1 VKKGIFYPKQP
12 GYKISDILVLKYYAI
27 IVGAGFGSRMQSEV
41 PKQFM
46 LLNGKPILMH
56 TIEAFHY
63 SDFKPEIIVVLNVD
77 FHTYWEQL
85 CEKYN
90 FSIPHTLIK
99 GGLQRFHS
107 VKNGIKAIR
116 GKSVIAIHDAVRPLA
131 SNELI
136 CCSFREAEQTGNA
149 VVAIK
154 SKESVR
160 QQKGNSSLS
169 LNRDEIYLIQTP
181 QTFQFEILNKA
192 YKQEYR
198 NEFTDDAS
206 VVERTG
212 ITLNLIEGESKNLK
226 ITFPEDLT
234 LAEFYLS
241 QTK

>member
-1 VKKGIFYPKQP
+1 
-12 GYKISDILVLKYYAI
+12 
-27 IVGAGFGSRMQSEV
+27 MQSDV

-46 LLNGKPILMH
+46 LLNGKPILMY
-56 TIEAFHY
+56 TIESFYY
-63 SDFKPEIIVVLNVD
+63 SDFKPEIILVLNVD
-77 FHTYWEQL
+77 FITYWEQL

-90 FSIPHTLIK
+90 FLIPHTLIK

-107 VKNGIKAIR
+107 VKNGIKAI
-116 GKSVIAIHDAVRPLA
+116 KEDSVIAIHDAVRPLA

-136 CCSFREAEQTGNA
+136 CRSFKEAEQLGNA
-149 VVAIK
+149 IVAIK
-154 SKESVR
+154 SKDSVR

-181 QTFQFEILNKA
+181 QTFQFELLNTA
-192 YKQEYR
+192 YKQEYSK
-198 NEFTDDAS
+198 EFTDDAS

-226 ITFPEDLT
+226 ITFPEDLS

-241 QTK
+241 QTKNKT

>member
-1 VKKGIFYPKQP
+1 MQ
-12 GYKISDILVLKYYAI
+12 SDI
-27 IVGAGFGSRMQSEV
+27 

-56 TIEAFHY
+56 TIEAFFY

-77 FHTYWEQL
+77 FITYWEQL

-107 VKNGIKAIR
+107 VKNGIKAI
-116 GKSVIAIHDAVRPLA
+116 SEDSIIAIHDAVRPLA

-136 CCSFREAEQTGNA
+136 CRSFKEAEQLGNA

-154 SKESVR
+154 SKDSVR
-160 QQKGNSSLS
+160 QQKGNSSLP

-181 QTFQFEILNKA
+181 QTFQFELLNNA
-192 YKQEYR
+192 YKQEYN

-226 ITFPEDLT
+226 ITFAEDLS

-241 QTK
+241 QTKNKA

>member
-1 VKKGIFYPKQP
+1 
-12 GYKISDILVLKYYAI
+12 
-27 IVGAGFGSRMQSEV
+27 
-41 PKQFM
+41 M

-56 TIEAFHY
+56 TIESFYY
-63 SDFKPEIIVVLNVD
+63 SDFKPEIILVLNVD
-77 FHTYWEQL
+77 FITYWEQL

-90 FSIPHTLIK
+90 FLIPHTLIK

-107 VKNGIKAIR
+107 VKNGIKAI
-116 GKSVIAIHDAVRPLA
+116 KEDSVIAIHDAVRPLA

-136 CCSFREAEQTGNA
+136 CRSFKEAEQLGNA
-149 VVAIK
+149 IVAIK
-154 SKESVR
+154 SKDSVR

-181 QTFQFEILNKA
+181 QTFQFELLNNA
-192 YKQEYR
+192 YKQEYN

-226 ITFPEDLT
+226 ITFAEDLN

-241 QTK
+241 QTKNKA

>member
-1 VKKGIFYPKQP
+1 M
-12 GYKISDILVLKYYAI
+12 KYYAI

-154 SKESVR
+154 SKDSVR

>member
-1 VKKGIFYPKQP
+1 
-12 GYKISDILVLKYYAI
+12 
-27 IVGAGFGSRMQSEV
+27 
-41 PKQFM
+41 
-46 LLNGKPILMH
+46 MH
-56 TIEAFHY
+56 TIESFYY
-63 SDFKPEIIVVLNVD
+63 SDFKPEIILVLNVD
-77 FHTYWEQL
+77 FITYWEQL

-90 FSIPHTLIK
+90 FLIPHTLIK

-107 VKNGIKAIR
+107 VKNGIKAI
-116 GKSVIAIHDAVRPLA
+116 KEDSVIAIHDAVRPLA

-136 CCSFREAEQTGNA
+136 CRSFKEAEQLGNA
-149 VVAIK
+149 IVAIK
-154 SKESVR
+154 SKDSVR

-181 QTFQFEILNKA
+181 QTFQFELLNTA
-192 YKQEYR
+192 YKQEYS

-226 ITFPEDLT
+226 ITFPEDLS

-241 QTK
+241 QTKNKT

>member
-1 VKKGIFYPKQP
+1 
-12 GYKISDILVLKYYAI
+12 
-27 IVGAGFGSRMQSEV
+27 
-41 PKQFM
+41 
-46 LLNGKPILMH
+46 MH
-56 TIEAFHY
+56 TIEAFFY

-77 FHTYWEQL
+77 FITYWEQL

-107 VKNGIKAIR
+107 VKNGIKAI
-116 GKSVIAIHDAVRPLA
+116 SEDSIIAIHDAVRPLA

-136 CCSFREAEQTGNA
+136 CRSFKEAEQLGNA

-154 SKESVR
+154 SKDSVR
-160 QQKGNSSLS
+160 QQKGNSSLP

-181 QTFQFEILNKA
+181 QTFQFELLNNA
-192 YKQEYR
+192 YKQEYS

-226 ITFPEDLT
+226 ITFAEDLN

-241 QTK
+241 QTKNKA

>member
-1 VKKGIFYPKQP
+1 MQ
-12 GYKISDILVLKYYAI
+12 SDI
-27 IVGAGFGSRMQSEV
+27 

-56 TIEAFHY
+56 TIEAFYY
-63 SDFKPEIIVVLNVD
+63 SDFKPEVIVVLNVD
-77 FHTYWEQL
+77 FLTHWEEL

-107 VKNGIKAIR
+107 VKNGMKSIKGKAI
-116 GKSVIAIHDAVRPLA
+116 IAIHDAVRPLA

-136 CCSFREAEQTGNA
+136 CRSFREAEETGNA

-154 SKESVR
+154 SKDSVR
-160 QQKGNSSLS
+160 QKKGNSSRP
-169 LNRDEIYLIQTP
+169 LNREEIYLVQTP
-181 QTFQFEILNKA
+181 QTFQFELLNKA

-212 ITLNLIEGESKNLK
+212 VTINLIEGESKNLK
-226 ITFPEDLT
+226 ITFPEDLS

>member
-1 VKKGIFYPKQP
+1 MQ
-12 GYKISDILVLKYYAI
+12 SDI
-27 IVGAGFGSRMQSEV
+27 

-56 TIEAFHY
+56 TIESFYY
-63 SDFKPEIIVVLNVD
+63 SDFKPEIILVLNVD
-77 FHTYWEQL
+77 FITYWEQL

-90 FSIPHTLIK
+90 FLIPHTLIK

-107 VKNGIKAIR
+107 VKNGIKAI
-116 GKSVIAIHDAVRPLA
+116 KEDSVIAIHDAVRPLA

-136 CCSFREAEQTGNA
+136 CRSFKEAEQLGNA
-149 VVAIK
+149 IVAIK
-154 SKESVR
+154 SKDSVR

-181 QTFQFEILNKA
+181 QTFQFELLNNA
-192 YKQEYR
+192 YKQEYN

-226 ITFPEDLT
+226 ITFAEDLN

-241 QTK
+241 QTKNKA

>member
-1 VKKGIFYPKQP
+1 
-12 GYKISDILVLKYYAI
+12 
-27 IVGAGFGSRMQSEV
+27 MQSDV

-56 TIEAFHY
+56 TIESFYY
-63 SDFKPEIIVVLNVD
+63 SDFKPEIILVLNVD
-77 FHTYWEQL
+77 FITYWEQL

-90 FSIPHTLIK
+90 FLIPHTLIK

-107 VKNGIKAIR
+107 VKNGIKAIK
-116 GKSVIAIHDAVRPLA
+116 GDSVIAIHDAVRPLA

-136 CCSFREAEQTGNA
+136 CRSFKEAEESGNA
-149 VVAIK
+149 IVAIK
-154 SKESVR
+154 SKDSVR

-181 QTFQFEILNKA
+181 QTFQFELLNTA
-192 YKQEYR
+192 YKQEYS

-226 ITFPEDLT
+226 ITFPEDLS

-241 QTK
+241 QTKNKA

>member
-1 VKKGIFYPKQP
+1 
-12 GYKISDILVLKYYAI
+12 
-27 IVGAGFGSRMQSEV
+27 MQSET

-46 LLNGKPILMH
+46 LLNSKPILMH
-56 TIEAFHY
+56 TIEAFYY
-63 SDFKPEIIVVLNVD
+63 SDLKPDIIVVLNVD

-85 CEKYN
+85 CKKYN

-107 VKNGIKAIR
+107 VKNGIRSIKGNA
-116 GKSVIAIHDAVRPLA
+116 VVAIHDAVRPLA
-131 SNELI
+131 SNEII
-136 CCSFREAEQTGNA
+136 CRSFREAEQTGNA

-154 SKESVR
+154 TRDSVR
-160 QQKGNSSLS
+160 QKMGNSSIP
-169 LNRDEIYLIQTP
+169 LNRDEIYLVQTP
-181 QTFQFEILNKA
+181 QTFQFALLNKA

-212 ITLNLIEGESKNLK
+212 VTINLIEGESKNLK
-226 ITFPEDLT
+226 ITFPEDLS

>member
-1 VKKGIFYPKQP
+1 M
-12 GYKISDILVLKYYAI
+12 KYYAI
-27 IVGAGFGSRMQSEV
+27 IVGGGSGSRMQSDV

-56 TIEAFHY
+56 TIESFYY
-63 SDFKPEIIVVLNVD
+63 SDFKPEIILVLNVD
-77 FHTYWEQL
+77 FITYWEQL

-90 FSIPHTLIK
+90 FLIPHTLIK

-107 VKNGIKAIR
+107 VKNGIKAI
-116 GKSVIAIHDAVRPLA
+116 KEDSVIAIHDAVRPLA

-136 CCSFREAEQTGNA
+136 CRSFKEAEESGNA
-149 VVAIK
+149 IVAIK
-154 SKESVR
+154 SKDSVR
-160 QQKGNSSLS
+160 QQKGNTSLS

-181 QTFQFEILNKA
+181 QTFQFELLNTA
-192 YKQEYR
+192 YKQEYS

-226 ITFPEDLT
+226 ITFPEDLS

-241 QTK
+241 QTKNKA

>member
-1 VKKGIFYPKQP
+1 MQ
-12 GYKISDILVLKYYAI
+12 SDI
-27 IVGAGFGSRMQSEV
+27 

-56 TIEAFHY
+56 TIEAFY
-63 SDFKPEIIVVLNVD
+63 NSDFKPEVILVLNVD

-85 CEKYN
+85 CEKYH

-107 VKNGIKAIR
+107 VKNAIKAIK

-136 CCSFREAEQTGNA
+136 CRSFREAEKIGNA

-154 SKESVR
+154 SKDSVR
-160 QQKGNSSLS
+160 QKKGNSSLS
-169 LNRDEIYLIQTP
+169 LNRDEIYLVQTP
-181 QTFQFEILNKA
+181 QTFQFELLNKA

-206 VVERTG
+206 VVERIGVT
-212 ITLNLIEGESKNLK
+212 INLIEGESKNLK
-226 ITFPEDLT
+226 ITFPEDLV

-241 QTK
+241 QKK

>member
-1 VKKGIFYPKQP
+1 
-12 GYKISDILVLKYYAI
+12 
-27 IVGAGFGSRMQSEV
+27 
-41 PKQFM
+41 M

-56 TIEAFHY
+56 TIEAFFY

-77 FHTYWEQL
+77 FITYWEQL

-107 VKNGIKAIR
+107 VKNGIKAI
-116 GKSVIAIHDAVRPLA
+116 SEDSIIAIHDAVRPLA

-136 CCSFREAEQTGNA
+136 CRSFKEAEQLGNA

-154 SKESVR
+154 SKDSVR
-160 QQKGNSSLS
+160 QQKGNSSLP

-181 QTFQFEILNKA
+181 QTFQFELLNNA
-192 YKQEYR
+192 YKQEYN

-226 ITFPEDLT
+226 ITFAEDLS

-241 QTK
+241 QTKNKA

>member
-1 VKKGIFYPKQP
+1 MPIMPTALP
-12 GYKISDILVLKYYAI
+12 TIMPIL
-27 IVGAGFGSRMQSEV
+27 M
-41 PKQFM
+41 
-46 LLNGKPILMH
+46 PILMH
-56 TIEAFHY
+56 TIEAFFC

-77 FHTYWEQL
+77 FITYWEQL

-107 VKNGIKAIR
+107 VKNGIKAI
-116 GKSVIAIHDAVRPLA
+116 SEDSIIAIHDAVRPLA

-136 CCSFREAEQTGNA
+136 CRSFKEAEQLGNA

-154 SKESVR
+154 SKDSVR
-160 QQKGNSSLS
+160 QQKGNSSLP

-181 QTFQFEILNKA
+181 QTFQFELLNNA
-192 YKQEYR
+192 YKQEYS

-226 ITFPEDLT
+226 ITFAEDLS

-241 QTK
+241 QTKNKA

>member
-1 VKKGIFYPKQP
+1 
-12 GYKISDILVLKYYAI
+12 
-27 IVGAGFGSRMQSEV
+27 MQSDV

-56 TIEAFHY
+56 TIEAFY
-63 SDFKPEIIVVLNVD
+63 NSDFKPEVILVLNVD

-85 CEKYN
+85 CEKYH

-107 VKNGIKAIR
+107 VKNAIKAIK

-136 CCSFREAEQTGNA
+136 CRSFREAEKIGNA
-149 VVAIK
+149 VVSIK
-154 SKESVR
+154 SKDSVR
-160 QQKGNSSLS
+160 QKKGNSSLS
-169 LNRDEIYLIQTP
+169 LNRDEIYLVQTP
-181 QTFQFEILNKA
+181 QTFQFELLNKA

-206 VVERTG
+206 VVERIGVT
-212 ITLNLIEGESKNLK
+212 INLIEGESKNLK
-226 ITFPEDLT
+226 ITFPEDLV

-241 QTK
+241 QKK

>member
-1 VKKGIFYPKQP
+1 MQP
-12 GYKISDILVLKYYAI
+12 GNKISDILVLKYYAI
-27 IVGAGFGSRMQSEV
+27 IVGAGSGSRMQSDV

-56 TIEAFHY
+56 TIEAFYY
-63 SDFKPEIIVVLNVD
+63 SDFKPEIILVLNVD

-85 CEKYN
+85 CKNYN

-107 VKNGIKAIR
+107 VKNGIEALR
-116 GKSVIAIHDAVRPLA
+116 EESVIAIHDAVRPIV

-136 CCSFREAEQTGNA
+136 CRSFIEAEQTGNA

-154 SKESVR
+154 SKDSVR
-160 QQKGNSSLS
+160 QQKGNSSLA

-181 QTFQFEILNKA
+181 QTFQFELLNQA
-192 YKQEYR
+192 YKQEYSI
-198 NEFTDDAS
+198 EFTDDAS

-212 ITLNLIEGESKNLK
+212 ISLNLIEGESKNLK
-226 ITFPEDLT
+226 ITFPEDLS

-241 QTK
+241 QKNKP

>member
-1 VKKGIFYPKQP
+1 ME
-12 GYKISDILVLKYYAI
+12 YYAI

-63 SDFKPEIIVVLNVD
+63 SDFKPKIIVVLNVD

-116 GKSVIAIHDAVRPLA
+116 GKSVIAIHDAVRPLV

-136 CCSFREAEQTGNA
+136 CSSFREAEQTGNA

-154 SKESVR
+154 SKDSVR

-226 ITFPEDLT
+226 ITYPEDLT

-241 QTK
+241 QKTKHKKTLN

>member
-1 VKKGIFYPKQP
+1 MQ
-12 GYKISDILVLKYYAI
+12 SDI
-27 IVGAGFGSRMQSEV
+27 

-56 TIEAFHY
+56 TIEAFFY

-77 FHTYWEQL
+77 FITYWEQL

-107 VKNGIKAIR
+107 VKNGIKAI
-116 GKSVIAIHDAVRPLA
+116 KEDSIIAIHDAVRPLA

-136 CCSFREAEQTGNA
+136 CRSFKEAEQLGNA

-154 SKESVR
+154 SKDSVR
-160 QQKGNSSLS
+160 QQKGNSSLP

-181 QTFQFEILNKA
+181 QTFQFELLNTA
-192 YKQEYR
+192 YKQEYSK
-198 NEFTDDAS
+198 EFTDDAS

-226 ITFPEDLT
+226 ITFAEDLS

-241 QTK
+241 QTKNKA

>member
-1 VKKGIFYPKQP
+1 MQ
-12 GYKISDILVLKYYAI
+12 SDI
-27 IVGAGFGSRMQSEV
+27 

-46 LLNGKPILMH
+46 LLNSKPILMQ
-56 TIEAFHY
+56 TIEAFYH
-63 SDFKPEIIVVLNVD
+63 SDQKPEIIVVLNVD

-85 CEKYN
+85 CKKYN
-90 FSIPHTLIK
+90 FSIPHTLVK

-107 VKNGIKAIR
+107 VKNGIRSIKGNA
-116 GKSVIAIHDAVRPLA
+116 VVAIHDAVRPLA

-136 CCSFREAEQTGNA
+136 SRSFREAEITGNA
-149 VVAIK
+149 IASIQ
-154 SKESVR
+154 SKDSVR
-160 QQKGNSSLS
+160 QKIGKSSIS
-169 LNRDEIYLIQTP
+169 LNRDEIYLVQTP
-181 QTFQFEILNKA
+181 QTFQFGLLNKA

-212 ITLNLIEGESKNLK
+212 ISINLIEGERKNLK
-226 ITFPEDLT
+226 ITFPEDIL

>member
-1 VKKGIFYPKQP
+1 
-12 GYKISDILVLKYYAI
+12 
-27 IVGAGFGSRMQSEV
+27 MQSDV

-56 TIEAFHY
+56 TIESFYY
-63 SDFKPEIIVVLNVD
+63 SDFKPEIILVLNVD
-77 FHTYWEQL
+77 FITYWEQL

-90 FSIPHTLIK
+90 FLIPHTLIK

-107 VKNGIKAIR
+107 VKNGIKAIK
-116 GKSVIAIHDAVRPLA
+116 GDSVIAIHDAVRPLA

-136 CCSFREAEQTGNA
+136 CRSFKEAEESGNA
-149 VVAIK
+149 IVAIK
-154 SKESVR
+154 SKDSVR
-160 QQKGNSSLS
+160 QQKGNTSLS

-181 QTFQFEILNKA
+181 QTFQFELLNTA
-192 YKQEYR
+192 YKQEYS

-226 ITFPEDLT
+226 ITFPEDLS

-241 QTK
+241 QTKNKA

>member
-1 VKKGIFYPKQP
+1 
-12 GYKISDILVLKYYAI
+12 
-27 IVGAGFGSRMQSEV
+27 MQSDV

-56 TIEAFHY
+56 TIESFYY
-63 SDFKPEIIVVLNVD
+63 SDFKPEIILVLNVD
-77 FHTYWEQL
+77 FITYWEQL

-90 FSIPHTLIK
+90 FLIPHTLIK

-107 VKNGIKAIR
+107 VKNGIKAI
-116 GKSVIAIHDAVRPLA
+116 KEDSVIAIHDAVRPLA

-136 CCSFREAEQTGNA
+136 CRSFKEAEQLGNA
-149 VVAIK
+149 IVAIK
-154 SKESVR
+154 SKDSVR

-181 QTFQFEILNKA
+181 QTFQFELLNTA
-192 YKQEYR
+192 YRQEYSK
-198 NEFTDDAS
+198 EFTDDAS

-226 ITFPEDLT
+226 ITFPEDLS

-241 QTK
+241 QTKNKT